1 MAHTAGITLTQL
13 LGYRDL
19 SQLIYPHRD
28 IEAIK
33 PLSDSQIK
41 RKVHRFSQNIT
52 EQMEKVYGDPLPLHI
67 RNHIFIVYNSPF
79 VLSTRII
86 QVSEE
91 LNVVP
96 VHFFEGL

>member
-1 MAHTAGITLTQL
+1 
-13 LGYRDL
+13 
-19 SQLIYPHRD
+19 
-28 IEAIK
+28 
-33 PLSDSQIK
+33 
-41 RKVHRFSQNIT
+41 
-52 EQMEKVYGDPLPLHI
+52 MEKVYGDPLPLHI